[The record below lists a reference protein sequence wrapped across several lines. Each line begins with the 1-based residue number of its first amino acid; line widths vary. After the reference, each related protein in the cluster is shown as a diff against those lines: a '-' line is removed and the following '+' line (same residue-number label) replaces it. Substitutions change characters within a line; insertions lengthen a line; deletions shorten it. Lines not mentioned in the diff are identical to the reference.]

1 MIEVLI
7 ALQNL
12 EWIAKDAHYRTHD
25 EMFYA
30 LHLLADKADLGSSVD
45 DLKEAYYLGFKNETP
60 PSGALIGSLAASRSV
75 DIKAVSNKELIA
87 NISKCCDTALYAI
100 EGVKKEEGLFGGIH
114 SILDGISEKLLVL
127 KGLCF
132 RTLV

>member
-1 MIEVLI
+1 MRITLILVSILLILFCIIISLVLSFKLSKPI
-7 ALQNL
+7 VEMNENAKKLALANYDVKFL
-12 EWIAKDAHYRTHD
+12 EEGPREIQ
-25 EMFYA
+25 E
-30 LHLLADKADLGSSVD
+30 
-45 DLKEAYYLGFKNETP
+45 
-60 PSGALIGSLAASRSV
+60 LAATLNITTRELGKL
-75 DIKAVSNKELIA
+75 DAMQKELIA

-127 KGLCF
+127 KGLCY